1 MNSKPATG
9 EEGELNPRKRV
20 LIIDDHVIVRQG
32 LIHLINQEK
41 DLIVCGEAEDGR
53 SGLSAIFS
61 LKPDV
66 VLADVSLPGMNGIEF
81 IKNIKA
87 CHSGLP
93 IVVLSM
99 HDESLYAERVLRAG
113 ALGYVTK
120 KAASETIIAALR
132 KALKGE
138 LYTHGTFAAA
148 LLQTLL
154 SKQQPNDGSPVS
166 VLSDRELEV
175 FVMIGNGK
183 STHEIADALNL
194 SVKTVD
200 SHRTHIKDK
209 LDLHTATELVKRA
222 VLHIENEMAD

>member
-1 MNSKPATG
+1 MNTKPAEE
-9 EEGELNPRKRV
+9 EEGEVNPRKSV
-20 LIIDDHVIVRQG
+20 LIIDDHAIVRQG
-32 LIHLINQEK
+32 LKHLINHEK
-41 DLIVCGEAEDGR
+41 DLFVCGEAEDGR
-53 SGLSAIFS
+53 SGLSAILS
-61 LKPDV
+61 LKPDI

-87 CHSGLP
+87 CHPSLP

-132 KALKGE
+132 KALNGE
-138 LYTHGTFAAA
+138 LYTHGPFAAT
-148 LLQTLL
+148 LLQRLL
-154 SKQQPNDGSPVS
+154 SKQQPNDGSPAS
-166 VLSDRELEV
+166 ALSDRELEV
-175 FVMIGNGK
+175 FEMIGNGK